1 MKGKIMATKVSI
13 VSLGCAKNQVD
24 AEMLFYKIREAG
36 YEISEDPGVCDVAI
50 VNTCGFIESAK
61 QESIDEIL
69 ELSTLKREGQI
80 KKIIVT
86 GCLAERYNNDMMKE
100 MCEIDA
106 VVGIGANND
115 IVAILDKVMDDE
127 KVQAHPDKLLMPLEG
142 KRLQSTPQHTAYIKI
157 SEGCD
162 NRCSYCAIPMIRGRF
177 RSRDIEDVV
186 KEAEGL
192 AERGVKELNVIA
204 QDTTRFGEDKY
215 GKPMLAELLRR
226 LCRIDGFKWIRVLY
240 CYPDRITDELIDT
253 IASEDKIVKYM
264 DIPLQHCDGDVLRRM
279 NRHGDRESLTAL
291 MNKIKD
297 KIPNV
302 IFRSTFITGFPGET
316 EEQFNELAEFAADM
330 KFQRLG
336 CFAYSPEEDTKA
348 AEMPDQIDEEIKQKR
363 ADIIME
369 HQQQVM
375 AEYCKSLVG
384 KEIEVLVEGFDKL
397 AECFFGRS
405 YADAPEVDGCVFFTC
420 DGEKPKAGDFVK
432 VRVTDYTGC
441 DPVGEFVG
449 KID

>member
-1 MKGKIMATKVSI
+1 MNYKVGI

-24 AEMLFYKIREAG
+24 AEMLLYTLKNRGFI
-36 YEISEDPGVCDVAI
+36 IVNDPADADAVI

-61 QESIDEIL
+61 QESINEIIELGKLKDEG
-69 ELSTLKREGQI
+69 KI
-80 KKIIVT
+80 KAIIVT
-86 GCLAERYNNDMMKE
+86 GCLAQRYKSISEQLYEVDSV
-100 MCEIDA
+100 I
-106 VVGIGANND
+106 GIGANETIAD
-115 IVAILDKVMDDE
+115 IVLKTLDGQKCESFPDKVC
-127 KVQAHPDKLLMPLEG
+127 LPLEG
-142 KRLQSTPQHTAYIKI
+142 GRILSTPPYTAYLKI
-157 SEGCD
+157 AEGCD

-177 RSRDIEDVV
+177 RSRNIEDVV

-215 GKPMLAELLRR
+215 GKPMLAEFLRR

-264 DIPLQHCDGDVLRRM
+264 DIPLQHCNKDILRRM

-375 AEYCKSLVG
+375 AEYCESLVG